1 MTRFTRHYTRPALL
15 VFALLI
21 TFFSAA
27 NAALFNEDNNGVVKG
42 KVVTSDGKPAADVP
56 VILQGT
62 SHATTTDGAGSFV
75 LRGVP
80 AGNYQLVISQPGFSS
95 IIKDVTVTAGQ
106 TLTLEFRLDVS
117 RKELNEVV
125 ITGAQNKLVKRSS
138 EYVSKLQLANIE
150 NPQIY
155 TTITKDLMANQ
166 MVYSVDDAMRNAPGI
181 ARLWESTNR
190 SGDGGSYYSS
200 RGFIVQSQLRNGVA
214 GNVAA
219 KIDAANLERIE
230 VIKGPSATL
239 FGSILTSYGG
249 LINRVTKTPYDHFG
263 GEITYAGGS
272 FAYNRLQADI
282 NTPLDSTGKVAL
294 RLNTAYTTENS
305 WQDNGF
311 NKTLAFAPSIS
322 YKVNDKLSFVFDAEY
337 YSGEGTGNAI
347 FFFSPIVH
355 SSQLSAQRADK
366 LNVDYKRSFFSEDL
380 TAKSRNMNF
389 FATMNYK
396 ISDQWTSQTIVTN
409 TNSFSDGAAPYY
421 YLLPGDSI
429 SRNDQFTDN
438 SKVGI
443 TEIQQNFTGDFRIGK
458 LRNRFVGGLDFFFL
472 NEDEY
477 YSGGT
482 YDVVP
487 SHGNIPTYNDFNRTN
502 MDRIY
507 ANGGFTFTYP
517 VIYKAYT
524 YSAYA
529 SDVLNITDKL
539 AVQAALRIDHFD
551 RKGTYSSTT
560 GVKGNDGYTQTALS
574 PKFGIVYQ
582 IIQDRLSV
590 FGSYQNSFKNVA
602 GYDSSKQK
610 AFTPEHANQI
620 EGGVKM
626 DLFDGRLTGTFS
638 YYDIKVQ
645 DLVRTD
651 PERPLRQIQDGTQRS
666 KGFEAQII
674 ANPLLGL
681 NIVAGFAYN
690 DSKYE
695 KAVADVEGRRP
706 GTAGSPILA
715 NLWLNY
721 RLALGGTRGLNFGFG
736 GNYASDTKVINSVS
750 QGIFV
755 LPEYT
760 VLNASVS
767 YDTNKFRIGA
777 KVDNLTDKHYW
788 IGYSTMNP
796 QKIRSITGSIAFK
809 F

>member
-1 MTRFTRHYTRPALL
+1 MMKFTGHYTRAALL
-15 VFALLI
+15 FFVVLLS
-21 TFFSAA
+21 FFTAA
-27 NAALFNEDNNGVVKG
+27 NAASFNEDNNGIIKG
-42 KVVTSDGKPAADVP
+42 KVITSDGKPAADVP
-56 VILQGT
+56 VVLQGT
-62 SHATTTDGAGSFV
+62 THATTTDGAGSFTF
-75 LRGVP
+75 RGIP
-80 AGNYQLVISQPGFSS
+80 AGNYQIVISQPGFSNV
-95 IIKDVTVTAGQ
+95 IKDITVASGQIVTADFQ
-106 TLTLEFRLDVS
+106 LDIS

-125 ITGAQNKLVKRSS
+125 ITGTQNKLVKRSS
-138 EYVSKLQLANIE
+138 EYVSKLPLANIE
-150 NPQIY
+150 NPQVY

-166 MVYSVDDAMRNAPGI
+166 LVYSVDDAMRNATGI
-181 ARLWESTNR
+181 ARLWESTGR

-214 GNVAA
+214 GNVAT
-219 KIDAANLERIE
+219 KIDAANLERLE

-239 FGSILTSYGG
+239 FGSTLTSYGG
-249 LINRVTKTPYDHFG
+249 LINRVTKKPYDHFG

-272 FAYNRLQADI
+272 FSYNRLQADI

-294 RLNTAYTTENS
+294 RLNTAYTYENS

-311 NKTLAFAPSIS
+311 NKTIAFAPSVS
-322 YKVNDKLSFVFDAEY
+322 YKVNDKLSFQFDAEY
-337 YSGEGTGNAI
+337 YSGEGTGNTI
-347 FFFSPIVH
+347 FFFPWGLNMSR
-355 SSQLSAQRADK
+355 LSAQSADK
-366 LNVDYKRSFFSEDL
+366 LNIDYKRSFFNEDL
-380 TAKSRNMNF
+380 IQKSRNMNF

-396 ISDQWTSQTIVTN
+396 LSDQWTSQTIFTN
-409 TNSFSDGAAPYY
+409 TNSYSDGAGPYF

-438 SKVGI
+438 SKVGV
-443 TEIQQNFTGDFRIGK
+443 TEIQQNFSGDFRIGK
-458 LRNRFVGGLDFFFL
+458 MRNRFVGGLDFFFL

-482 YDVVP
+482 YDIVP
-487 SHGNIPTYNDFNRTN
+487 SHGVVSDYNGFNRAN
-502 MDRIY
+502 MDKIY
-507 ANGGFTFTYP
+507 QNGGYTFTYP

-539 AVQAALRIDHFD
+539 AVQAALRVDYFD
-551 RKGTYSSTT
+551 RKGTYDNTSGKT
-560 GVKGNDGYTQTALS
+560 GADGYTQTALS

-582 IIQDRLSV
+582 IIKDKFSV
-590 FGSYQNSFKNVA
+590 FGNYQNGFKNVA

-610 AFTPEHANQI
+610 AFTPEQANQI

-638 YYDIKVQ
+638 YYDIKVK
-645 DLVRTD
+645 DIVRTD
-651 PERPLRQIQDGTQRS
+651 PEHPLRSIQDGTQLS

-674 ANPLLGL
+674 ANPIQGL
-681 NIVAGFAYN
+681 NIIAGFAYN

-695 KAVADVEGRRP
+695 KSSSDVEGRRP
-706 GTAGSPILA
+706 TTAGSPVLA
-715 NLWLNY
+715 NLWLSY
-721 RLALGGTRGLNFGFG
+721 HLPISATRGLNFGFG
-736 GNYASDTKVINSVS
+736 GNYASETKVVNSAS
-750 QGIFV
+750 TGIFT

-760 VLNASVS
+760 VLNASIS

-796 QKIRSITGSIAFK
+796 QKTRSITGSIAFK

>member
-1 MTRFTRHYTRPALL
+1 MMEFTRHYTRPTLL
-15 VFALLI
+15 FFALLI
-21 TFFSAA
+21 SFFTTA
-27 NAALFNEDNNGVVKG
+27 NAASFNEDDNGIVKG
-42 KVVTSDGKPAADVP
+42 KVTTSDGKPAADVP

-75 LRGVP
+75 FRGIP
-80 AGNYQLVISQPGFSS
+80 AGNYQVVISQPGFNNV
-95 IIKDVTVTAGQ
+95 IKDITVASGQTVTV
-106 TLTLEFRLDVS
+106 EFKLDIS

-125 ITGAQNKLVKRSS
+125 ITGTQNKLVRRNS
-138 EYVSKLQLANIE
+138 EYVSKLPLANIE
-150 NPQIY
+150 NPTVY

-166 MVYSVDDAMRNAPGI
+166 LVYSVDDALRNAPGI
-181 ARLWESTNR
+181 TKLWESTGR

-214 GNVAA
+214 GNVSD
-219 KIDAANLERIE
+219 KIDAANIERIE

-239 FGSILTSYGG
+239 FGSTLTSYGG
-249 LINRVTKTPYDHFG
+249 LINRVTKKPYDHFG

-272 FAYNRLQADI
+272 FGYNRLQADI

-294 RLNTAYTTENS
+294 RLNTAYTNQNS

-311 NKTLAFAPSIS
+311 NKAIAFAPSIS
-322 YKVNDKLSFVFDAEY
+322 YKVSDRLSFVLDAEY
-337 YSGEGTGNAI
+337 YSSEGTGNAI
-347 FFFSPIVH
+347 FFFPYGLNV
-355 SSQLSAQRADK
+355 SQLGAQRADK
-366 LNVDYKRSFFSEDL
+366 LNVDYSRAFFNEDL
-380 TAKSRNMNF
+380 TAKSRNVNV

-396 ISDQWTSQTIVTN
+396 ISDQWMSQTIISN
-409 TNSFSDGAAPYY
+409 TNSFSDGAAPYF

-429 SRNDQFTDN
+429 SRNDQFTQN
-438 SKVGI
+438 SKVGV
-443 TEIQQNFTGDFRIGK
+443 TEIQQNFSGDFKIGK
-458 LRNRFVGGLDFFFL
+458 MRNRFVGGLDFFFL

-487 SHGNIPTYNDFNRTN
+487 SHGTIPTYNDFNRTN
-502 MDRIY
+502 MDKIY
-507 ANGGFTFTYP
+507 QNGGYTFIYP

-529 SDVLNITDKL
+529 ADVLNITDKL
-539 AVQAALRIDHFD
+539 AVQAALRIDYYD
-551 RKGTYSSTT
+551 RKGTYDNTT
-560 GVKGNDGYTQTALS
+560 GLKTGGYNQTALS
-574 PKFGIVYQ
+574 PKFGAVYQ
-582 IIQDRLSV
+582 IIKDKFSV
-590 FGSYQNSFKNVA
+590 FGNYQNGFKNVQ
-602 GYDSSKQK
+602 GVDYTGK
-610 AFTPEHANQI
+610 AFKPEQANQV

-626 DLFDGRLTGTFS
+626 DLFDGHLTGTLS
-638 YYDIKVQ
+638 YYDIKVK
-645 DLVRTD
+645 DIVRAD
-651 PERPLRQIQDGTQRS
+651 PENPNRSIQDGTQRS
-666 KGFEAQII
+666 KGFEADIV
-674 ANPLLGL
+674 ATPFSGL
-681 NIVAGFAYN
+681 SIVAGFAYN

-695 KAVADVEGRRP
+695 KSSPDVDGRRP
-706 GTAGSPILA
+706 GTAASPILA
-715 NLWLNY
+715 NLWVNY
-721 RLALGGTRGLNFGFG
+721 HLALNATRSLNFGFG

-750 QGIFV
+750 QGIFI

-796 QKIRSITGSIAFK
+796 QKLRSFTGSIAFK